1 MAQFDVY
8 KNLSENNTELY
19 PYLLDVQHDLHT
31 RMDTRII
38 VPLSQKLSSAEG
50 LRPEFTVNGEPYV
63 AVVADIVGLPASL
76 LGKKVDNIS
85 KDSSKIMDAIDLLFW
100 GFR

>member
-8 KNLSENNTELY
+8 KNLSENNGNLY

-31 RMDTRII
+31 RMDTRLI
-38 VPLSQKLSSAEG
+38 VPLSQKLTSAEG
-50 LRPEFTVNGEPYV
+50 LTPELIVDGEYYV
-63 AVVADIVGLPASL
+63 AVVADMVGLPVSL

-85 KDSSKIMDAIDLLFW
+85 KDSSKIMDAIDLLLV
-100 GFR
+100 GF